1 MNGIIANYRPLFWE
15 LIPFSHSW
23 GKQTLD
29 HMLLNV
35 PDEKDVCRQLLDFR
49 AINRALITL
58 ANENQS
64 SENKLVI
71 TEEFIFDQNK
81 LSKDPNNHF
90 NPLLH
95 RLFLDHD
102 IIFYFWTKL
111 KKIIKKTK
119 VLNTVENIMENW
131 ALAPKSKCSIFH
143 SIFKYIFQRR
153 KKHYY
158 GVKGK
163 SEKRD
168 HLKINIYI

>member
-1 MNGIIANYRPLFWE
+1 
-15 LIPFSHSW
+15 
-23 GKQTLD
+23 
-29 HMLLNV
+29 MLLNV
-35 PDEKDVCRQLLDFR
+35 PDEKDVCRQLLVFR

-90 NPLLH
+90 NHLLH

-111 KKIIKKTK
+111 KKI
-119 VLNTVENIMENW
+119 
-131 ALAPKSKCSIFH
+131 
-143 SIFKYIFQRR
+143 
-153 KKHYY
+153 
-158 GVKGK
+158 
-163 SEKRD
+163 
-168 HLKINIYI
+168 LK